1 MLNYQRVHTCKSVH
15 IYIYICMLCI
25 AISSSWIYMYI
36 YIYIYI
42 INSHD
47 IILLYTK
54 MCIVAWFSCLLK
66 VENRSQL
73 SAGFLWIACPWVN
86 YNDRTLFSLTGIM
99 VRIREIIPKWPHYS
113 DEWNIIIYLDTYKY
127 VCIQLYVYIYIYI
140 WMITLHSCFFLCII
154 NILRSDIEIHNI
166 HHTVYNS
173 I

>member
-15 IYIYICMLCI
+15 IYIYNL
-25 AISSSWIYMYI
+25 YVMYSYQFI
-36 YIYIYI
+36 MNIHVYTYIYI

-127 VCIQLYVYIYIYI
+127 VCIQLYVYIYINDYVTF
-140 WMITLHSCFFLCII
+140 MFLFM
-154 NILRSDIEIHNI
+154 HNKY
-166 HHTVYNS
+166 T
-173 I
+173 